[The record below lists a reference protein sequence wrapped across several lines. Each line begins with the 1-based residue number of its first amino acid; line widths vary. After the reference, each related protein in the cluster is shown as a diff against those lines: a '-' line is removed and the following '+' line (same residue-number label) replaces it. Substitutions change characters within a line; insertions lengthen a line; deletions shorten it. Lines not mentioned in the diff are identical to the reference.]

1 MIQRKQRIP
10 MRDLS
15 TMAAEDREAVEKNA
29 MNGRIFNI
37 FKVLA
42 HHPKLVKRWTPFAG
56 HILGKQT
63 LPFRDRE
70 LLILRIGW
78 LNQAEY
84 EFAQHELIARR
95 GGVSEADIARL
106 KDGPKAAGWSEKEAA
121 LLQVADDLFD
131 SSVVADETWET
142 CAKHYST
149 EQLMDAVFTV
159 GQYNLVSWALNSFGV
174 PLDDF
179 LPGAKS

>member
-63 LPFRDRE
+63 LPFFTKEQKNEPDV
-70 LLILRIGW
+70 
-78 LNQAEY
+78 
-84 EFAQHELIARR
+84 IALESVPN
-95 GGVSEADIARL
+95 GYIVTE
-106 KDGPKAAGWSEKEAA
+106 SEKTGLP
-121 LLQVADDLFD
+121 LL
-131 SSVVADETWET
+131 
-142 CAKHYST
+142 K
-149 EQLMDAVFTV
+149 
-159 GQYNLVSWALNSFGV
+159 
-174 PLDDF
+174 
-179 LPGAKS
+179 KSQA

>member
-15 TMAAEDREAVEKNA
+15 TLSAEDRESVEKNA

-56 HILGKQT
+56 HVLGKQT

-84 EFAQHELIARR
+84 
-95 GGVSEADIARL
+95 
-106 KDGPKAAGWSEKEAA
+106 
-121 LLQVADDLFD
+121 
-131 SSVVADETWET
+131 
-142 CAKHYST
+142 
-149 EQLMDAVFTV
+149 
-159 GQYNLVSWALNSFGV
+159 
-174 PLDDF
+174 
-179 LPGAKS
+179 

>member
-179 LPGAKS
+179 LPGARK